1 MKLLLQNGTI
11 VEAGRE
17 PVQSDILVVGDRIVS
32 VASRITGAQA
42 ETLTA
47 DSADGPLE
55 ILDCTGLHVFPGLVD
70 AHCHLRDPGQ
80 EYREDIATGTR
91 AAAAGGFTD
100 IACMPNT
107 KPVVDD
113 KTVVR
118 YIVEKAAREGAVRV
132 HPIGSIT
139 KGLEGVVLAEMG
151 MMREA
156 GIVAV
161 SDDGRPVA
169 NAAVMLQAM
178 IYAAQFGLTVI
189 SHCEEMSLAEGGAM
203 NEGAVST
210 RLGLR
215 GIPTAAEDIMVSRE
229 LILAEYTGIPV
240 HIAHVST
247 AGAVQLIRE
256 AKRRGVKVTA
266 ETCPH
271 YFALTEEACA
281 GYDTNAKMNPPLRT
295 AADVEAVKEG
305 LRDGTIDMI
314 ATDHAP
320 HHVDE
325 KNVEFDKANNGIIGL
340 ETALPLTLTCLVKT
354 GVLSLSDVA
363 DRMSRAP
370 AAMLGLPEKRVAEG
384 LAADLTVVDAGT
396 EWVVDRNE
404 MASKSRNTPFHG
416 WNLTGRAVLT
426 LVSGRIVARNGMPTV

>member
-1 MKLLLQNGTI
+1 MQNGTI

-17 PVQSDILVVGDRIVS
+17 PVRSDILVLGDRIAA
-32 VASRITGAQA
+32 VAPRITREEAEALAGSTGA
-42 ETLTA
+42 
-47 DSADGPLE
+47 DPFE

-118 YIVEKAAREGAVRV
+118 YLVEKAAREGVVRV

-139 KGLEGVVLAEMG
+139 KGLEGAELAEMG

-169 NAAVMLQAM
+169 NAAVMLKAM
-178 IYAAQFGLTVI
+178 VYAAQFGLRVI

-229 LILAEYTGIPV
+229 LILAAYTGIPV

-256 AKRRGVKVTA
+256 AKGRGVRVTA

-271 YFALTEEACA
+271 YFTLTEEACT

-340 ETALPLTLTCLVKT
+340 ETALPLTLTFLVKT
-354 GVLSLSDVA
+354 GVLSLPEVA

-370 AAMLGLPEKRVAEG
+370 AAMLGLPEKRVAAG
-384 LAADLTVVDAGT
+384 FAADLTVVDT
-396 EWVVDRNE
+396 TCEWTVDRE
-404 MASKSRNTPFHG
+404 SMASRSRNTPYHG
-416 WNLTGRAVLT
+416 WKLTGRTSLT
-426 LVSGRIVARNGMPTV
+426 LVGGRVVARNGMPVM

>member
-1 MKLLLQNGTI
+1 MKLLLQNGII
-11 VEAGRE
+11 VEADRE
-17 PVQSDILVVGDRIVS
+17 PVASDILIVGNRIVA
-32 VASRITGAQA
+32 VAPRIAREQA
-42 ETLTA
+42 ETLSSGA
-47 DSADGPLE
+47 GDGTLE
-55 ILDCTGLHVFPGLVD
+55 VMDCTGLHIFPGLVD

-91 AAAAGGFTD
+91 AAAVGGFTD

-118 YIVEKAAREGAVRV
+118 YIVEKAAREGIVRV

-139 KGLEGVVLAEMG
+139 KGLEGVELAEMG

-169 NAAVMLQAM
+169 NAAVMLKA
-178 IYAAQFGLTVI
+178 ILYAAQFDLRVI

-203 NEGAVST
+203 NEGTVST

-229 LILAEYTGIPV
+229 LILAACTGIPV

-247 AGAVQLIRE
+247 AGAVQMIRE
-256 AKRRGVKVTA
+256 AKRRGVRVTA

-271 YFALTEEACA
+271 YFSLTEEACA

-295 AADVEAVKEG
+295 AADVAAVKEG
-305 LRDGTIDMI
+305 LRDGTLDMI

-320 HHVDE
+320 HHIDE

-340 ETALPLTLTCLVKT
+340 ETALPLALTCLVKT
-354 GVLSLSDVA
+354 GVLSLPMLA

-384 LAADLTVVDAGT
+384 FAADLTVVDTET
-396 EWVVDRNE
+396 EWVVDRE
-404 MASKSRNTPFHG
+404 AMASRSRNTPFHG
-416 WNLTGRAVLT
+416 WKLTGRAVLT
-426 LVSGRIVARNGMPTV
+426 LVDGRVVARDGKPVR